1 MLASLPPDKSLIT
14 TQRKH
19 VCHCATKTLRGI
31 VFPGHDPQ
39 VIVEQLQEV
48 MEEIKK
54 EKRESDRNQVK
65 QVNCRE

>member
-19 VCHCATKTLRGI
+19 VCHCAAKTLRGI